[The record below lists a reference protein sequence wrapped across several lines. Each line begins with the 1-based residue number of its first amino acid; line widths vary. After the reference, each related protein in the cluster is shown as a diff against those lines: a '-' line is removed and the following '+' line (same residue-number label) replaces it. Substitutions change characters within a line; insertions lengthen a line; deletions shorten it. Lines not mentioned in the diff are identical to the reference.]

1 MSDSTLFI
9 ISQACVREGINLYPN
24 TEFVNTAPGVYQ
36 FTNHQPDRFGYCV
49 PERVTAIIKGL
60 QVRIQR

>member
-1 MSDSTLFI
+1 MTDAELFA
-9 ISQACVREGINLYPN
+9 ISQACLREGITLYPN

-36 FTNHQPDRFGYCV
+36 FTNYQPDRFGFCA
-49 PERVTAIIKGL
+49 PERVTAIFKGL